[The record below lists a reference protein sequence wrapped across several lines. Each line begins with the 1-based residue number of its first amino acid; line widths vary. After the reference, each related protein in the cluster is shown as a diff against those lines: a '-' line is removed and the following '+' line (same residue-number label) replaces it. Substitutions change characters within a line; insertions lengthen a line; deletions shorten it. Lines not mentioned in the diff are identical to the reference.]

1 MTTPPCQPRWL
12 EAAALAIEILSFFL
26 SLSNRNE
33 RPLLLF
39 SLIFYFSLS
48 LSLFICIVSFF
59 HTCILSLSHSLKV
72 VIV

>member
-12 EAAALAIEILSFFL
+12 EAAASLAIEILSFFL

-48 LSLFICIVSFF
+48 L
-59 HTCILSLSHSLKV
+59 V
-72 VIV
+72 VHLHRLVFPYMYSPYLIH

>member
-1 MTTPPCQPRWL
+1 MTMPACQPRWL
-12 EAAALAIEILSFFL
+12 EAAVSLAIEILSFFL

-33 RPLLLF
+33 RPFLF
-39 SLIFYFSLS
+39 HFFISLS

-59 HTCILSLSHSLKV
+59 HTCILFLSHSLKV